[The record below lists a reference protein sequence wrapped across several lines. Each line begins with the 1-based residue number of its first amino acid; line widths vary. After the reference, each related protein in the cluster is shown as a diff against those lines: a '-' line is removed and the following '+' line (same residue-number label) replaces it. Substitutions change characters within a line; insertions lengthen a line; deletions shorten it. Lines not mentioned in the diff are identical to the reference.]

1 MNFNNKVFEPA
12 VIYLDVEILKS
23 QILKLNRGNA
33 GIYQWT
39 HKESGKIYIGSAVDL
54 GKRLAQYFSKSYLVK
69 NKSYINNAIN
79 LHGLSSFSLTI
90 LEYID
95 ITNFSK
101 NEIKKIILERE
112 QYYFD
117 TLNPNLNILKTA
129 GSSLGRIHSAE
140 TKAAISE
147 TMKGENH
154 PFYGKN
160 PSSETLEKMSG
171 KNNHFYGKT
180 HLPETLVKMS
190 EAKLGENHPM
200 FGKTGENHPMYGRSH
215 TKETIQKMSLARKGI
230 IKTEEHKAKIS
241 RSMSKIVLVYS
252 NTTPTIMSYEFMSYS
267 EAAKHFNCNIMTISK
282 YIKNG
287 KLFQNQWLLF
297 SPKE

>member
-95 ITNFSK
+95 ITNLSK

-140 TKAAISE
+140 TKTAISE
-147 TMKGENH
+147 IMKGENH

-160 PSSETLEKMSG
+160 HSSETLEKMSG

-180 HLPETLVKMS
+180 HLSETLVKMS